1 MKVYYPDATDN
12 NSDWSKRTWDLPKDV
27 PGFMQHLADNAEFY
41 DDGIK
46 GAYVAFLALP
56 VAAAMPIRL
65 KADID
70 TIIFGGENSAPSE
83 A

>member
-1 MKVYYPDATDN
+1 MKVYYPDATDT

-46 GAYVAFLALP
+46 GAYVAFLARP